1 MNLERAAMKGRLEEL
16 KAERRALEL
25 RCEGLCR
32 GIRQDLNTMLVPVTQ
47 LEVPRAAQQM
57 EDLPA
62 AWGELTALDSQI
74 SRLERELD

>member
-16 KAERRALEL
+16 KAERRALDM
-25 RCEGLCR
+25 RCESLCR
-32 GIRQDLNTMLVPVTQ
+32 GIRQDLNTMLAPVTQ

-57 EDLPA
+57 EDLTA
-62 AWGELTALDSQI
+62 AWGELAALDSQI

>member
-57 EDLPA
+57 EDLTA